1 MYINIVSL
9 IISTI
14 IFSNINLF
22 LSNLN
27 QTTAQE
33 TIQDNIEIK
42 QENPSQTEDNN
53 QKQET
58 NENNTQDTAM
68 WQLEIPAIGLKAPI
82 EEGTTKEVM
91 DKYIGHFEETS
102 KNSGNIG
109 LVAHNRGFENNYFA
123 NLKKLKKGDIITY
136 YCNGAKREYQVEIIA
151 IIKDTD
157 WSYLEE
163 TEDNA
168 ITLITCVEG
177 QPEYRRCIQ
186 GKERNGTKIE

>member
-1 MYINIVSL
+1 M
-9 IISTI
+9 
-14 IFSNINLF
+14 
-22 LSNLN
+22 
-27 QTTAQE
+27 TAQE
-33 TIQDNIEIK
+33 TTQDNIEIK
-42 QENPSQTEDNN
+42 QENPSQTEENN
-53 QKQET
+53 QEQET
-58 NENNTQDTAM
+58 NENNTQDTTM

-136 YCNGAKREYQVEIIA
+136 YCNGVKREYQVEIVT

-186 GKERNGTKIE
+186 GKERNEIKIE